1 MLIFEI
7 MKFPKLTIYQ
17 KIIEA
22 ISLVLVV
29 ATIVTTVIL
38 YTKLPDQVPKH
49 FDINGHVDAWAGK
62 ASVFTIPAFDLVM
75 YALFI
80 IIMFFPKALK
90 PNTLK
95 PLDMRFW
102 PQIQQ
107 ETISVLAECTLL
119 CVLLFGY
126 MQLFILMQNPMI
138 VWPVWIICGLML
150 VSCFIRMKRL
160 SKYTLK

>member
-1 MLIFEI
+1 MRLFEI
-7 MKFPKLTIYQ
+7 MRFPKLTTYQ

-29 ATIVTTVIL
+29 ATIVTTLVL
-38 YTKLPDQVPKH
+38 FTKLPDQVPKH

-62 ASVFTIPAFDLVM
+62 ASVFTTLAIDVAM
-75 YALFI
+75 YAVFV

-107 ETISVLAECTLL
+107 ETISILVECTLL

-126 MQLFILMQNPMI
+126 IQLFILMQSPMI
-138 VWPVWIICGLML
+138 VWPVWIICGLMV
-150 VSCFIRMKRL
+150 VSSIIRMKRL